1 MARNPYEPP
10 GSPVSEPGRRPRGE
24 PPQQVTWAVWLLRT
38 SLVIGYASLF
48 LVEDL
53 TAALGDV
60 PADARS
66 ASMVFFFI
74 VLALTGLVYLWLI
87 QSVKDGR
94 NWARI
99 LMLVLTGLGVFSLLA
114 GAGDDETPMVIHL
127 IGVIDT
133 VIDVSAMV
141 LLFRAPASH
150 WFAPKR

>member
-1 MARNPYEPP
+1 
-10 GSPVSEPGRRPRGE
+10 
-24 PPQQVTWAVWLLRT
+24 VTWAVWLLRT
-38 SLVIGYASLF
+38 SLVIGYVSLF

-60 PADARS
+60 PAESRS

-74 VLALTGLVYLWLI
+74 VLALTGMGYLWLI

-99 LMLVLTGLGVFSLLA
+99 LMLVLTALGVFSLLA
-114 GAGDDETPMVIHL
+114 GAGDDETPMVIHF

-133 VIDVSAMV
+133 IIDVSAMV
-141 LLFRAPASH
+141 LLFRAPASD

>member
-1 MARNPYEPP
+1 VARNPYEPP
-10 GSPVSEPGRRPRGE
+10 SSPVSEPGPRRRVE
-24 PPQQVTWAVWLLRT
+24 PPQQVTWAVWLLRA

-53 TAALGDV
+53 AAALGEV
-60 PADARS
+60 PAEARS

-87 QSVKDGR
+87 QCVTDGR

-99 LMLVLTGLGVFSLLA
+99 LMLVLTVLGLFSMLV
-114 GAGDDETPMVIHL
+114 GAGDDDAPMVIHL
-127 IGVIDT
+127 ISVMDT
-133 VIDVSAMV
+133 IIDVTAMV
-141 LLFRAPASH
+141 LLFRTPASD